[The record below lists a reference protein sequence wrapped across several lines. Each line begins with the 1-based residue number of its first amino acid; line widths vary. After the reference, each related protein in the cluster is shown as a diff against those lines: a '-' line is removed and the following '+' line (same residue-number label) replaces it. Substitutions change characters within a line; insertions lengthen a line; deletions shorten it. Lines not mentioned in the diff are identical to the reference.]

1 VAAPHLVRTEAVV
14 LRRHD
19 LGEADRIVTLY
30 TASGGKLRAVAKG
43 VRRPTSRL
51 GGHLE
56 LFTRCQVMLA
66 RGRNLD
72 IITQVET
79 VDPHLGIRENLWRAS
94 LAYYAAEIIDRLTE
108 DRSDSPGLYD
118 LLTQALER
126 IANSRRPNH
135 ALHLFLVQLLSGL
148 GYRSELQRCVQCR
161 RPLEAV
167 ENGFSAIAGGA
178 LCPNCRALDAASRPL
193 SLSLNALKVLRLCQV
208 GDWPSIERLRLEVA
222 LNDELE
228 EVLRNLVQHIAE
240 SKLKSAAF
248 VATLRDEGLAG
259 KP

>member
-1 VAAPHLVRTEAVV
+1 MAAPHLVRTEAVV

-19 LGEADRIVTLY
+19 LGEADRIITLY

-56 LFTRCQVMLA
+56 LFTCCQVMLA

-79 VDPHLGIRENLWRAS
+79 IDPHVGIRENLWRAG
-94 LAYYAAEIIDRLTE
+94 LAYYAAETIDRLTE
-108 DRSDSPGLYD
+108 DHSDSPGIYD
-118 LLTQALER
+118 LLRKTLDRVAT
-126 IANSRRPNH
+126 SRRPNH

-148 GYRSELQRCVQCR
+148 GYRPELQICVQCR

-167 ENGFSAIAGGA
+167 ENGFSAAAGGA
-178 LCPNCRALDAASRPL
+178 LCPECRVLDQGSTP
-193 SLSLNALKVLRLCQV
+193 LSLNALKVLRLCQA
-208 GDWPSIERLRLEVA
+208 GDWTSIERLRLEPPLA
-222 LNDELE
+222 DEIE
-228 EVLRNLVQHIAE
+228 NVLRLLIQHIAE
-240 SKLKSAAF
+240 TKLKSASF